1 MISASC
7 CRVTALASLL
17 AAAAAT
23 AFLTFTVPSSSSVS
37 TMKYTKE
44 LFVGSSPPPHPGSPP
59 PPSLSLPT
67 PATLAPPPPSSAR
80 PRKREPSYWRM
91 APDDALRYAKKEIM
105 AAEPVVDDPDLHA
118 PLFKNVS
125 QFKRSYELMERI
137 LKVYIYQD
145 GRRPIF
151 HTPPLSGIY
160 ASEGWFMKLLK
171 ESRRFVVADAAR
183 AHLFYL
189 PYSSQHLRLSL
200 YVPDSHNLR
209 PLSVYLRNFVKGLTA
224 KYPFWNRTRGADHF
238 LVACHDWGPYT
249 TTAHRDL
256 RKNSIK
262 ALCNADS
269 SEGIFVP
276 GKDVSL
282 PETTIRTPK
291 RPLRYGSGLPVSR
304 RRILAFFAGNVHG
317 RVRPIL
323 LRHWGDGHDDDMRVY
338 ALLPGRV
345 SRRMNY
351 IQHMKNSRF
360 CLCPMGYDV
369 NSPRIVEA
377 LYYECV
383 PVIIA
388 DNFVLP
394 FSDVLDWTAFSV
406 VVAEKDIP
414 DLKKILQGISL
425 RRYVAMAPCTT
436 ASRGCRGTSCGTPGP

>member
-7 CRVTALASLL
+7 CRAAAIATLL

-23 AFLTFTVPSSSSVS
+23 AFLTFSLPSSPSVS
-37 TMKYTKE
+37 TTKYTEE
-44 LFVGSSPPPHPGSPP
+44 LSIASSTPPPHPTLATVSPP
-59 PPSLSLPT
+59 PAPAK
-67 PATLAPPPPSSAR
+67 PATSTAR

-91 APDDALRYAKKEIM
+91 APEEALRYAKKEIM
-105 AAEPVVDDPDLHA
+105 AAEPVVADPDLYA

-125 QFKRSYELMERI
+125 QFKRSYQLMERI

-171 ESRRFVVADAAR
+171 ESRRFVVADAAK

-209 PLSVYLRNFVKGLTA
+209 PLAVYLRDFVRASPPST
-224 KYPFWNRTRGADHF
+224 FWNRTRGADHF
-238 LVACHDWGPYT
+238 LVACHDWLG
-249 TTAHRDL
+249 
-256 RKNSIK
+256 
-262 ALCNADS
+262 
-269 SEGIFVP
+269 GIFTP

-291 RPLRYGSGLPVSR
+291 RPLRYVGGLPVSR

-317 RVRPIL
+317 RVRPVL
-323 LRHWGDGHDDDMRVY
+323 LQHWGKGQDDDMRVY
-338 ALLPGRV
+338 ALLPGR
-345 SRRMNY
+345 
-351 IQHMKNSRF
+351 
-360 CLCPMGYDV
+360 V

-394 FSDVLDWTAFSV
+394 FSDVLDWSAFSV

-414 DLKKILQGISL
+414 ELKRILQGISL
-425 RRYVAMAPCTT
+425 RRYVAMHDCVKRLQRHFLWHDRPLGMIYST
-436 ASRGCRGTSCGTPGP
+436 